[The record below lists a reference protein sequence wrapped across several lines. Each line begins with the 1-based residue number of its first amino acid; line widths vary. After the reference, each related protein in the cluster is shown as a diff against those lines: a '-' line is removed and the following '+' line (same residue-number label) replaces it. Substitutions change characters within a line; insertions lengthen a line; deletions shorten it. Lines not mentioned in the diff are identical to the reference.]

1 MVKQV
6 FLTVL
11 IACLMLPADIYG
23 RDAGGIEDY
32 LYGAEEKTI
41 SMDFKNA
48 NLSDVLKI
56 LSQQAGINFI
66 ASEEISGKTVNV
78 YLDQVS
84 VEEALERILLANNFA
99 YELKPDSNIFLVKKM
114 VKPDKQVITRVY
126 PLKHATVGS
135 SKLYSMLSFE
145 SGGGGSG
152 MSGGAT
158 TGRRGIVGAVEAL
171 LTQNGVVIEDQRTNS
186 LVVTD
191 IPNQFPLI
199 EQTIARLDVRIPQIL
214 IEVEMLDVSKTT
226 ADLIGNKFGNTP
238 VTFSGAE
245 RDTLY
250 PFDRNKAMENYGK
263 TAGQGF
269 LFEDPEFRVGT
280 LSFQGLTM
288 TLQFLRT
295 QSDTKNLAR
304 PQILTLNNETAEIS
318 ITTDEAI
325 GVSSVTTAAEGTSTA
340 VAEAERVETG
350 VHLKVT
356 PQINSEDGEITMSIE
371 PKVVQARTGGTFGN
385 QTFKDPEVRGTK
397 SILRVKDG
405 DTVVIGGL
413 LRTNV
418 EETNTQVP
426 LLGKIPVIGAAFRHK
441 DKEESQRELI
451 IFITPHIVEDDAYI
465 SHAPSFQK
473 ILREQEVPSQ
483 RFDIINKELSYIE
496 DKKF

>member
-1 MVKQV
+1 M
-6 FLTVL
+6 FPL
-11 IACLMLPADIYG
+11 DIYG
-23 RDAGGIEDY
+23 RDASNIEDY
-32 LYGAEEKTI
+32 LYGADEKTI

-56 LSQQAGINFI
+56 LSQQSGMNFI
-66 ASEEISGKTVNV
+66 ASEEISGKTVNI
-78 YLDQVS
+78 YLDHVS
-84 VEEALERILLANNFA
+84 VEEALERILLANNFV

-114 VKPDKQVITRVY
+114 VKSDTQMITRVY

-145 SGGGGSG
+145 SGGGGGG
-152 MSGGAT
+152 MSGGA
-158 TGRRGIVGAVEAL
+158 TGRRGIVGAVETL
-171 LTQNGVVIEDQRTNS
+171 LTTNGVVVEDQRTNS

-238 VTFSGAE
+238 MTFSGAE

-250 PFDRNKAMENYGK
+250 PFNRNKVMENYGK
-263 TAGQGF
+263 TGGQGF
-269 LFEDPEFRVGT
+269 QFEDNTEFRVGT
-280 LSFQGLTM
+280 LSFEGLTM

-426 LLGKIPVIGAAFRHK
+426 LLGKIPVIGSAFRHK

-451 IFITPHIVEDDAYI
+451 IFITPHIVEDETYV
-465 SHAPSFQK
+465 SHAQAPLFQK